1 MVLSKKELDKIKSEV
16 EKPKANLFELPE
28 KVLQFGTGV
37 LLRALP
43 DYYIDKANKQGI
55 FNGRIVV
62 VKSTSTGTADDFD
75 NQDGLYT
82 ICVKGIENGIN
93 IEKSIINASISR
105 VLNARS
111 EWKEILKCAHNPE
124 MKIII
129 SNTTELG
136 IELVEEDDIKSLP
149 PVSFPAKLLAFLY
162 ERYKAF
168 NGASESGMVI
178 IPTELIT
185 NNAKILEQIV
195 YQLADINKLE
205 DSFIIWLKNNNSFC
219 NSLVDRIVSG
229 KPNEEEMINV
239 YQKIG
244 YTDHLY
250 CETEVFSLWA
260 IEADD
265 KVRDFLSFAQCNDG
279 IVIQPDINLF
289 RELKLRLLNA
299 THTFNCGIAFLS
311 GFNLTRESVLDKSYA
326 LFVKNIMQKEI
337 EPAIPFEID
346 QKLKRT
352 YGDNVIERFSN
363 PYINHRWISITTQF
377 TSKIKM
383 RCIPLIKEY
392 YKLFQQSPI
401 AMAAGFA
408 GYLLF
413 MKSVKFEDGKYYG
426 ELNGALYPIVD
437 EHAAY
442 FFDLW
447 YSETP
452 TTLVASVLSNK
463 KLWGEDLQEIPGFEF
478 AVILFLKNM
487 MHDGV
492 FNSIANIG
500 VEKEDAVEV
509 D

>member
-1 MVLSKKELDKIKSEV
+1 M
-16 EKPKANLFELPE
+16 
-28 KVLQFGTGV
+28 QFGTGV

-75 NQDGLYT
+75 NQDSLYT
-82 ICVKGIENGIN
+82 ICVKGIANGIN
-93 IEKSIINASISR
+93 IEKNIINASISR

-111 EWKEILKCAHNPE
+111 NWKEILKCAHNLE

-136 IELVEEDDIKSLP
+136 IEFVEDDDIESLP

-168 NGASESGMVI
+168 NGTAESGMVI

-185 NNAKILEQIV
+185 NNGKILEKII

-205 DSFIIWLKNNNSFC
+205 DSFIFWSKKYNTFC

-229 KPNEEEMINV
+229 KPNAAEMINV
-239 YQKIG
+239 NQKLG

-250 CETEVFSLWA
+250 CETELFSLWA
-260 IEADD
+260 IEADE
-265 KVRDFLSFAQCNDG
+265 KVRNVLSFAQCNDG
-279 IVIQPDINLF
+279 MVIQPDINLF

-311 GFNLTRESVLDKSYA
+311 GFNLTRESVLDNSYA
-326 LFVKNIMQKEI
+326 LFVKNLMQEEI

-346 QKLKRT
+346 QKLKRN
-352 YGDNVIERFSN
+352 YGDNVFERFSN

-383 RCIPLIKEY
+383 RCIPLIIEY
-392 YKLFQQSPI
+392 YKLFQKPPI

-413 MKSVKFEDGKYYG
+413 MKSVKSEDGKYYG

-447 YSETP
+447 NSQTP
-452 TTLVASVLSNK
+452 SKLVANVLSNK
-463 KLWGEDLQEIPGFEF
+463 KLWGEDLLEISGFEF

-487 MHDGV
+487 IREGV
-492 FNSIANIG
+492 FNTIASVGI
-500 VEKEDAVEV
+500 EKV
-509 D
+509 

>member
-1 MVLSKKELDKIKSEV
+1 MLLSKKELDKIKSEV
-16 EKPKANLFELPE
+16 EKTTANLFELPE

-43 DYYIDKANKQGI
+43 DYYIDNANKQGI
-55 FNGRIVV
+55 FNGRVVV

-82 ICVKGIENGIN
+82 ICVKGIENGIE
-93 IEKSIINASISR
+93 IEKNIINASISR

-111 EWKEILKCAHNPE
+111 NWKEILECAHNLE

-136 IELVEEDDIKSLP
+136 IELVEDDDIKSFP

-168 NGASESGMVI
+168 NGNLESGMVI

-185 NNAKILEQIV
+185 NNGKILEQIV

-205 DSFIIWLKNNNSFC
+205 DSFIFWLKNYNSFC

-229 KPNEEEMINV
+229 KPNAEEMINV
-239 YQKIG
+239 NQKLG
-244 YTDHLY
+244 YIDHLY
-250 CETEVFSLWA
+250 CETELFSLWA

-265 KVRDFLSFAQCNDG
+265 KVRNVLSFAQCNDG

-326 LFVKNIMQKEI
+326 LFVKNLMQEEI

-346 QKLKRT
+346 QKLKRR

-377 TSKIKM
+377 TSKMKM

-392 YKLFQQSPI
+392 YKLFQKPPI

-413 MKSVKFEDGKYYG
+413 MKSVKSEDGKYYG

-447 YSETP
+447 NSQTP
-452 TTLVASVLSNK
+452 SKLVANVLSNK
-463 KLWGEDLQEIPGFEF
+463 KLWGEDLLEISGFEF

-487 MHDGV
+487 IREGV
-492 FNSIANIG
+492 FNTIASVGI
-500 VEKEDAVEV
+500 EKV
-509 D
+509 